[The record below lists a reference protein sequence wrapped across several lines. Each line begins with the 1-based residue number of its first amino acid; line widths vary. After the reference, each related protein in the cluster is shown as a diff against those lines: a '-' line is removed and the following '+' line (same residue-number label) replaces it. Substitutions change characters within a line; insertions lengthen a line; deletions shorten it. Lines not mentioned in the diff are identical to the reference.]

1 MQSTKRTTELGAISE
16 IILSL
21 VLTLALSAVGMG
33 IAYLWGKSVASAEA
47 QSYFLQME
55 KKWQAEIDVLQ
66 LEKESAEQEY
76 KTTIGELN
84 DRITDA
90 EAAHKQVIAGLARD
104 YADRMRKS
112 ENRAKTYYDM
122 SQAGAAESAALAA
135 HAAEL
140 DRTVEEGRHLVAE
153 LRETLGQRDKE
164 LTQLGEA
171 LIAVHQLHNDRKQ

>member
-21 VLTLALSAVGMG
+21 VLMLALSAVGMG
-33 IAYLWGKSVASAEA
+33 IAYLWGKSLASAEA

-122 SQAGAAESAALAA
+122 AGAAESAALAA

>member
-21 VLTLALSAVGMG
+21 VLMLALSAVGMG

-135 HAAEL
+135 HAAKL